1 MSQGNDYL
9 VTVKGNQPKLV
20 EQFQQAIEQ
29 AAPVSESTTV
39 DLTHGRAVQ
48 RQVQVFAAPKA
59 LAQTWAQA
67 QSLVVVYRTGMRD
80 QQSFST
86 TSYYLSSLTTEAVT
100 FGLGIRQHRDI
111 ENGLHWVKDVVLGE
125 DAAPFADFTPA
136 LNWAVLRTIAL
147 NLFRSNGY
155 PSLTRGIRL
164 LQHDLAKLL
173 SLLRMN

>member
-29 AAPVSESTTV
+29 TVPVSESATL
-39 DLTHGRAVQ
+39 DLTHGRTVQ
-48 RQVQVFAAPKA
+48 RQVQVFAAPKV
-59 LAQTWAQA
+59 LAQTWTKA
-67 QSLVVVYRTGMRD
+67 QSLVVVYRSGMRD

-125 DAAPFADFTPA
+125 DAAPFAQFTPA

-155 PSLTRGIRL
+155 ASLTRGIRL

-173 SLLRMN
+173 SLLRTN